1 MFVVPLSCGEPAQA
15 FRRLAGQ
22 PWAMLLDSAA
32 VDAERGRYAFIVC
45 DPVRVLTAYGRHAYA
60 DGVPVS
66 DDPFVALEKAVASVG
81 AECFPAAGAPFSG
94 GAVGF
99 LGYEFGAWREPKLTL
114 RHPNLVNLPDMAVGI
129 YDCGAVFDRLA
140 GSAWVFAAR
149 DQAQT
154 RALKLKQT
162 LEAPPAGVGAVSA
175 APWRAELS
183 RDAYLDRVARVQAYI
198 RAGDIYQANF
208 TQRFLAEPLAGQ
220 DAYALYERLRALSP
234 APFAAFLNC
243 GPDLQIA
250 SASPERFFRLGA
262 DRMLEARPIK
272 GTAPRCADLAA
283 DAAAAAALRV
293 SVKDRAENL
302 MITDLLRN
310 DLGRVAELGSV
321 RVPTLYGLES
331 FTQVHHLVSVVTAR
345 LQAGLGP
352 VDALNAAF
360 PGGSITGAPKLR
372 AMQIIDEVEAARR
385 GPYCGSVVKIGFDG
399 TLDASIIIRTLVM
412 SAEGVIAQA
421 GGGIVADSDPAAEY
435 AEMRLKAQAMLRV
448 LQEDRLQEDP
458 LQEDA

>member
-32 VDAERGRYAFIVC
+32 VDAERGRYAFIVH

-60 DGVPVS
+60 DGSPVS
-66 DDPFVALEKAVASVG
+66 DDPFTALEKAVASVG
-81 AECFPAAGAPFSG
+81 VDCSTASGAPFSG

-149 DQAQT
+149 AQAQT
-154 RALKLKQT
+154 RALALKQV
-162 LEAPPAGVGAVSA
+162 LEAPVVEGSAVSP

-208 TQRFLAEPLAGQ
+208 TQRFLAEPVAGQ

-272 GTAPRCADLAA
+272 GTASRHADLAA

-331 FTQVHHLVSVVTAR
+331 FAQVHHLVSVVTAR

-412 SAEGVIAQA
+412 SGEGVVAQA

>member
-1 MFVVPLSCGEPAQA
+1 
-15 FRRLAGQ
+15 
-22 PWAMLLDSAA
+22 MLLDSAA

-60 DGVPVS
+60 DGVRVS
-66 DDPFVALEKAVASVG
+66 DDPFTALEKAVAEVG
-81 AECFPAAGAPFSG
+81 ADCSPVAGAPFSG

-114 RHPNLVNLPDMAVGI
+114 RHPNPVNLPDMAVGI
-129 YDCGAVFDRLA
+129 YDCGAVFDRLT

-149 DQAQT
+149 GQAQAQA
-154 RALKLKQT
+154 RALALKQA
-162 LEAPPAGVGAVSA
+162 LEAPPAGVGAVSP
-175 APWRAELS
+175 APWRAELY

-208 TQRFLAEPLAGQ
+208 TQRFLAAPIAGQ
-220 DAYALYERLRALSP
+220 DAYALYERLRTLSP

-262 DRMLEARPIK
+262 DRVLEARPIK
-272 GTAPRCADLAA
+272 GTASRHADLAA
-283 DAAAAAALRV
+283 DAAAAADLRV

-448 LQEDRLQEDP
+448 LQED
-458 LQEDA
+458 A